1 MATNREKNQA
11 YDQRQQNVKRPAP
24 SNYDFAS
31 LEAVVR
37 AWVRPQP
44 EELSPYATCNS

>member
-11 YDQRQQNVKRPAP
+11 FDQRQKNAQRPAP

-37 AWVRPQP
+37 SWAGPQA
-44 EELSPYATCNS
+44 EELSPFATCNS

>member
-11 YDQRQQNVKRPAP
+11 YDQRQQSAKRPAP
-24 SNYDFAS
+24 GTYNFAD

-37 AWVRPQP
+37 AWVAPRA
-44 EELSPYATCNS
+44 EDLSPFATCNS